1 MKKIMA
7 YYMYFLQ
14 NVKKEKLVQKAS
26 RNQK

>member
-7 YYMYFLQ
+7 YCTYFLQ